1 MRASSARLLPYL
13 IRYRRGLAW
22 GLACVALANLIDLAQ
37 PQVLRYAVD
46 DLYRG
51 VTAAKLGRYALI
63 LFGISV
69 FSGVFKYRMRQA
81 VIGISRHVEF
91 DLRNDLFAHLQSLPL
106 QYFQRSRTGE
116 IMSRATNDLS
126 AVRLM
131 LGPGMMYL
139 VNTAVVTL
147 VALGFML
154 AISPRLTLYAL
165 LPLPLVS
172 FSVWFFGDRIHRRFE
187 DIQAHFATVSARV
200 QENLAGVRVV
210 RAFVREPGEIED
222 FHALNREYL
231 DKNLALI
238 RTSGVFHP
246 ALGFLSGLA
255 ALIGLYLGGREVVA
269 RHITLG
275 QFVAFTVYLAKLNW
289 PVFALGWVINL
300 FQRGMASFG
309 RIVEIL
315 DVVPEIRSPA
325 RGRRPPRARGEIEF
339 RNLTFRYPGAAAP
352 ALRNL
357 SLTVP
362 AGKIAAVVGRTGAG
376 KTTLLSLLP
385 RMFDPPPGTVFLD
398 GVDVRELDLEWLR
411 LQVAFAPQENFLF
424 STTVA
429 ENLAYGVAGA
439 TRAEVE
445 RVAGIARLDED
456 VRSFSQGF
464 DTLVGERG
472 ITLSGGQKQR
482 ATIAR
487 ALLRRAPV
495 LMLDDCLSSVDTHTE
510 EEILRRLRHELSGR
524 TTLLVSHRVSTVRD
538 ADLIVV
544 LEDTGVV
551 ERGNH
556 ETLLREGGRYAELYR
571 EQQLEEELEAS

>member
-1 MRASSARLLPYL
+1 
-13 IRYRRGLAW
+13 
-22 GLACVALANLIDLAQ
+22 
-37 PQVLRYAVD
+37 
-46 DLYRG
+46 
-51 VTAAKLGRYALI
+51 
-63 LFGISV
+63 
-69 FSGVFKYRMRQA
+69 
-81 VIGISRHVEF
+81 
-91 DLRNDLFAHLQSLPL
+91 
-106 QYFQRSRTGE
+106 
-116 IMSRATNDLS
+116 
-126 AVRLM
+126 
-131 LGPGMMYL
+131 MMYL

-147 VALGFML
+147 VALGFVL

-172 FSVWFFGDRIHRRFE
+172 FSVWFFGERIHRRFE

-210 RAFVREPGEIED
+210 RAFVREPREVDD
-222 FHALNREYL
+222 FQALNREYL

-339 RNLTFRYPGAAAP
+339 RNLTFRYPGAGVP
-352 ALRNL
+352 ALSEV

-362 AGKIAAVVGRTGAG
+362 AGKIAAVVGRTGSG

-385 RMFDPPPGTVFLD
+385 RVFDPPPGAVFLD

-411 LQVAFAPQENFLF
+411 LQVAYATQENFLF

-429 ENLAYGVAGA
+429 ENIAYGVAGA
-439 TRAEVE
+439 ARSEVE
-445 RVAGIARLDED
+445 RVAGIARLDDD

-487 ALLRRAPV
+487 ALLRRSPV
-495 LMLDDCLSSVDTHTE
+495 LMLDDCFSSVDTHTE

-544 LEDTGVV
+544 LEDGGVA
-551 ERGNH
+551 ERGTH
-556 ETLLREGGRYAELYR
+556 ETLLREGGRYARLYR